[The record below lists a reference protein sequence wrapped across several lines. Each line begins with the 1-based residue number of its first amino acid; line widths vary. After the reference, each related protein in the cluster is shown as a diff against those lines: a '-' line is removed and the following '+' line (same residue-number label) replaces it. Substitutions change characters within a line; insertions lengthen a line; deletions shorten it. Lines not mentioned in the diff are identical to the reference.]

1 MQYSFP
7 LYKLSCAFRQL
18 VGVGAMVICVAC
30 SPKINARGHV
40 DAQKNMEKIQVGRS
54 YRQDVMQMLGSP
66 STTSTFGEERWYYIT
81 AQKEA
86 FGFLA
91 PEVTKQD
98 VTQITFNE
106 DGMVTDI
113 QRRGIKDRRDIEIT
127 QETTPTEGHQLGFFE
142 QLLGNVGRF
151 NKPPQEAR

>member
-1 MQYSFP
+1 M
-7 LYKLSCAFRQL
+7 
-18 VGVGAMVICVAC
+18 ICVAC

>member
-1 MQYSFP
+1 M
-7 LYKLSCAFRQL
+7 
-18 VGVGAMVICVAC
+18 ICVAC
-30 SPKINARGHV
+30 SPKIDARGHV
-40 DAQKNMEKIQVGRS
+40 DAQQSIEKIQVGRS

-66 STTSTFGEERWYYIT
+66 STTSTFGEERWYYVT

-91 PEVTKQD
+91 PEVTKQQ

-127 QETTPTEGHQLGFFE
+127 QDTTPTEGHQLGFFE